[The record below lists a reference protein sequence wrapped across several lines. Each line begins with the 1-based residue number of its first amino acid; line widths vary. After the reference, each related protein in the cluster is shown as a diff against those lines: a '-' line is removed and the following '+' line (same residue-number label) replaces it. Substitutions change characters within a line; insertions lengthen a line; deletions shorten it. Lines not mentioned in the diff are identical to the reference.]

1 MPRSIGKGLNAQTA
15 GALEDMHR
23 CANIVSQK
31 MVNVIGALM
40 DSFQAAQG

>member
-1 MPRSIGKGLNAQTA
+1 MQKGIGKGLNAQTA